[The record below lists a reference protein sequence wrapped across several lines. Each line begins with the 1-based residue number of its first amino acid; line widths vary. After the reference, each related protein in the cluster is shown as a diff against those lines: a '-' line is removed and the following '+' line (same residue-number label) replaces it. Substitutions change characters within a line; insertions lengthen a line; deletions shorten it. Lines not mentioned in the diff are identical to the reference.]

1 MIKKKGKLFSVF
13 PAAEKKI
20 GGTIHLVSHPGASV
34 GSFVVPESLSIA
46 DSMAL
51 ADCLVTYAK
60 GCEFDRIRITL
71 PPTLYQRRLSNYMD
85 FAFFKQ
91 NFYYVKRD
99 ITSILFL
106 EESLETT
113 VEKFRSSHRRAVRKA
128 NEKGVVVRQSND
140 FDSFYRIL
148 EKNLNIR
155 HGVTPTHSLEELKHI
170 HELFPDKINLFGAY
184 IDDTMVAGVVNF
196 MVNNHVVLAFYISH
210 DENYAE
216 YRAVNLLFYSIFDWA
231 VQSHFKIY
239 DFGTFTVDE
248 EPNMGLGRFK
258 ENFGASGIFR
268 DTIALTIK

>member
-1 MIKKKGKLFSVF
+1 MF

-91 NFYYVKRD
+91 NFHYVKRD

-128 NEKGVVVRQSND
+128 NEKGVLVRQSND

-170 HELFPDKINLFGAY
+170 HELFPDKINLFAAY

-231 VQSHFKIY
+231 VQAHFKIY

-268 DTIALTIK
+268 DTIELTIK